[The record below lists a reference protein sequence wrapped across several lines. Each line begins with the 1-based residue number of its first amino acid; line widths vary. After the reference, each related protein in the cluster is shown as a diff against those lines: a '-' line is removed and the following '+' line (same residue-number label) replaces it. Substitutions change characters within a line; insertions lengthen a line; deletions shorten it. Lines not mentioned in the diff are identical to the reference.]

1 MSTHLPLSNEALD
14 PTDSYVNVS
23 CLDFLLIEL
32 VPLAYRM
39 AEEQARREGEYTH
52 PRPQPQSAPQ
62 NQHQQTKLAA
72 ATSDGNVRDSGG
84 GRSDEGTG
92 TGASSG
98 AVGRADEEEIR
109 EAVFY
114 RLESLGFSRDRARMS
129 EPIEVVKFVCK
140 DVWSLLFRKQCDN
153 LKTNHRGVYVI
164 TDNTFKPLS
173 RMSAERGV
181 PGSVLVRAQPFLWF
195 PSGVI
200 RGALAGLGVNV
211 TVQAD
216 TTGLP
221 GATFQI
227 KTVAAKP

>member
-1 MSTHLPLSNEALD
+1 MTPNPSSPPYHPDTKR
-14 PTDSYVNVS
+14 
-23 CLDFLLIEL
+23 
-32 VPLAYRM
+32 PLA
-39 AEEQARREGEYTH
+39 
-52 PRPQPQSAPQ
+52 
-62 NQHQQTKLAA
+62 K
-72 ATSDGNVRDSGG
+72 
-84 GRSDEGTG
+84 GRSPTN
-92 TGASSG
+92 
-98 AVGRADEEEIR
+98 R
-109 EAVFY
+109 
-114 RLESLGFSRDRARMS
+114 FSRDRARMS

-140 DVWSLLFRKQCDN
+140 DVWTLLFRKQCDN

-181 PGSVLVRAQPFLWF
+181 PGSVLVSAQPFLCF

-200 RGALAGLGVNV
+200 RGALAGLGVSV

-227 KTVAAKP
+227 KTVGAKP